1 MPTLHKSHQIQYN
14 TPTDLSDSEEVF
26 YCMYTGVIYRTYEE
40 YINNHFLLLS
50 QVWTCQYTGQQGLT
64 YLQAKKSETRAY
76 KLVQELPEVLV
87 VAILAVVNSSL
98 RLSIKQI
105 VMEISEL
112 FRSRFLLGEN
122 VNVFENGK
130 YYSGEIVH
138 VHHPRIPDGNILS
151 YINSNYSKITPI
163 HECNQTETPQEI
175 QVKTENGSEEAQI
188 QSIPNEQ
195 SDLLVSA
202 LDNPE
207 LFPDPNEYEYDVRL
221 EEEISNNTLTTGRH
235 VTRCQVSKLSRMK
248 GIYSRMRIK
257 YLLRSSLQRGISED
271 EDLSDI
277 PLILKEQ
284 IRAKY
289 SIPSSYPLSAF
300 YTSDSTWILPVNRD
314 LPQVDCEYRIEIQ
327 HRAETDRL
335 GKQEQRRRE
344 TAEKK
349 EIVRL

>member
-1 MPTLHKSHQIQYN
+1 MPTLHKSHQIQFN

-26 YCMYTGVIYRTYEE
+26 YCPVYRQ
-40 YINNHFLLLS
+40 FLLLS

-188 QSIPNEQ
+188 QSILNEQ

-221 EEEISNNTLTTGRH
+221 EEEISKNTLTTGRH

-248 GIYSRMRIK
+248 GITH
-257 YLLRSSLQRGISED
+257 
-271 EDLSDI
+271 
-277 PLILKEQ
+277 
-284 IRAKY
+284 AC
-289 SIPSSYPLSAF
+289 A
-300 YTSDSTWILPVNRD
+300 
-314 LPQVDCEYRIEIQ
+314 
-327 HRAETDRL
+327 
-335 GKQEQRRRE
+335 
-344 TAEKK
+344 
-349 EIVRL
+349 